1 MEYTKGELR
10 VEITSIVKSHTLCED
25 GEALGA
31 SGNIIEIPIIK
42 AALAMYEALKAM
54 PKYRSEIG
62 EYAYDL
68 ALKALAKA
76 EGK

>member
-42 AALAMYEALKAM
+42 AAL
-54 PKYRSEIG
+54 
-62 EYAYDL
+62 
-68 ALKALAKA
+68 KALAKA
-76 EGK
+76 EQKWEGVC